1 MRYRRISSLIAL
13 TTLIFTVSQPPAN
26 FPGLFQA
33 SQVLA
38 QTPELR
44 KAEAVRLSE
53 QGIEQFQSNQF
64 DAAFQSWLKA
74 LTISQEIKD
83 RNLEGIVLSNLG
95 RAYYLQGKYAKA
107 IEYLQ
112 QQLAITREIQDL
124 QTEAKTLAYLGLASL
139 YLSDY
144 AKGIDYL
151 QQQLANARSLNDR
164 QAQGAALGNLGI
176 AYDSL
181 GEYAKAIE
189 YHQQLLAI
197 AKRCCEAQIARE
209 IKDRQSEGKALGNL
223 GLAYLSLD
231 DYSKAIDHQKQ
242 WLAIAKRCCEAQI
255 AQETKDRQS
264 EGNALGNLG
273 LAYLALGDYT
283 KALDYQKQWLAIAKR
298 CCEAQIAREIKDR
311 QSEGKALSNLGIV
324 YTVLSDYAKANEH
337 LQQSLVIAQE
347 INDLDGEGKA
357 LNNLGASLLK
367 SGNLA
372 EAETILRT
380 GIDARESLRK
390 KLGNN
395 DAFKVSIFE
404 DQAKTYL
411 LLQKV
416 LIAQNKTDEALET
429 AERGRARAFLDLL
442 QERLSTKGSK
452 EVIQPEQPTTK
463 PTIQLL
469 QKIAKQQN
477 ATLVEYSIIYDEFKA
492 QDKLQTKESKLYIW
506 VIKPTGEITFRQSDL
521 TPLWQQQ
528 NTSLVN
534 LVTTTRGSIGVDDRS
549 IFQAEVVNPVD
560 EENQTKRLQQ
570 LHQLLIAPIADL
582 LPTDPN
588 QRVIFVPQKELFLV
602 PFAALQEQEGK
613 YLIEKHT
620 ILTAPSIQ
628 VLESTRASWEKVKQA
643 AAKDALVLGNPTMP
657 KVAPKYG
664 EKAQLLANLPGAK
677 KEAEAIAPLFNTKA
691 LTGDAATKAAVL
703 AKIPQAKIIHLATHG
718 LFDDFQGL
726 QSAVALAPT
735 SSDNGLL
742 TAEEILNLKLNADLV
757 VLSACNTG
765 RGRIT
770 GDGVIGLSRS
780 LFIAGT
786 PSVIVSLWSVPD
798 APTASLM
805 TEFYNNLYQKKLDKA
820 QALRMA
826 MLKIMEKHRN
836 SPRAWAAFTLIG
848 EAQ

>member
-1 MRYRRISSLIAL
+1 MRYRRISSLTTL
-13 TTLIFTVSQPPAN
+13 TTLIFTLSLPPAD

-53 QGIEQFQSNQF
+53 QGIQQFQANQF
-64 DAAFQSWLKA
+64 DAAFQSWHQA

-197 AKRCCEAQIARE
+197 ARE

-223 GLAYLSLD
+223 GLAYHSLD
-231 DYSKAIDHQKQ
+231 DYAKAIEYQKQ
-242 WLAIAKRCCEAQI
+242 WLAIA
-255 AQETKDRQS
+255 QEIQDRQS

-283 KALDYQKQWLAIAKR
+283 KAMEYQKQWLAIA
-298 CCEAQIAREIKDR
+298 QEIQDR
-311 QSEGKALSNLGIV
+311 QSEGNALGSLGVV
-324 YTVLSDYAKANEH
+324 YTVLGDYAKANEH
-337 LQQSLVIAQE
+337 LRQSLAIARE
-347 INDLDGEGKA
+347 IDNLDGQGKA
-357 LNNLGASLLK
+357 LNNLGANLLK

-372 EAETILRT
+372 EAEKILRT
-380 GIDARESLRK
+380 GIEARESLRK

-395 DAFKVSIFE
+395 DAYKVSIFE

-429 AERGRARAFLDLL
+429 AERGRARAFVERL
-442 QERLSTKGSK
+442 QERLSTKGSE
-452 EVIQPEQPTTK
+452 EVIQPQQLTTE

-469 QKIAKQQN
+469 QKIAKQQK
-477 ATLVEYSIIYDEFKA
+477 ATIIQYSIIYDEFPA
-492 QDKLQTKESKLYIW
+492 QGKLQTKESELYIW
-506 VIKPTGEITFRQSDL
+506 VIKPTGEITFRKADL
-521 TPLWQQQ
+521 TALWQQQ
-528 NTSLVN
+528 NISLEN
-534 LVTTTRGSIGVDDRS
+534 LVTTTRDSIGVDDRS
-549 IFQAEVVNPVD
+549 IFKAEVVNPVD

-582 LPTDPN
+582 LPTDSN
-588 QRVIFVPQKELFLV
+588 QRVIFVPQRELFLV
-602 PFAALQEQEGK
+602 PFAALQDREGK

-628 VLESTRASWEKVKQA
+628 VLELTRTSREKVKQA

-657 KVAPKYG
+657 NVPPEYG
-664 EKAQLLANLPGAK
+664 EKPQQLASLPGAK
-677 KEAEAIAPLFNTKA
+677 REAETIAPVLNTKA
-691 LTGDAATKAAVL
+691 LTGNEATKAAVL
-703 AKIPQAKIIHLATHG
+703 ARLPQAKVVHLATHG
-718 LFDDFQGL
+718 LFDDLQGL

-742 TAEEILNLKLNADLV
+742 TASEILDLELNADLV

-798 APTASLM
+798 APTAELM
-805 TEFYNNLYQKKLDKA
+805 SEFYTNLYQNKLDKA
-820 QALRMA
+820 QSLRQA
-826 MLKIMEKHRN
+826 MLKMMEKHRDN
-836 SPRAWAAFTLIG
+836 PRAWAAFTLIG
-848 EAQ
+848 EAE